1 MVKFEILFKN
11 LVNQGFKINGLMT
24 DNNYQSP
31 IDDLKD
37 KVTDVS
43 NEVKWSI
50 GCYIPAFNVIFC
62 LLAAV
67 RMVNSDFCLF
77 HVRQGLVIFGLSF
90 FGMFV
95 STIGHFI
102 GLGFLPLMF
111 SGVVFLAYIAGIVTV
126 IRKSTAP
133 LPIVGAIAEKI
144 PKYFFFELLT
154 GKKADTI
161 MNQSENKVD
170 GAEPPTENK
179 PAEPATPVPP
189 VNNK

>member
-1 MVKFEILFKN
+1 
-11 LVNQGFKINGLMT
+11 MT

-43 NEVKWSI
+43 NEVRWSI

-67 RMVNSDFCLF
+67 RMANSDFCLF

-90 FGMFV
+90 FGMFISV
-95 STIGHFI
+95 IGRFI
-102 GLGFLPLMF
+102 GFGFLPSMF
-111 SGVVFLAYIAGIVTV
+111 SGVVFLAYIAGIVMV

-161 MNQSENKVD
+161 MNQSENK
-170 GAEPPTENK
+170 PTDQ
-179 PAEPATPVPP
+179 PVPP
-189 VNNK
+189 MNKEGENK